1 MGRTLD
7 VRSLCSGNTFSTGER
22 AVVAEFV
29 RAVNAGEIEALAA
42 LFAEDA
48 HVNDQL
54 RNFWGREAIDGWL
67 RREIVAENVELDV
80 LAIRKHYDVV
90 MLSAGIR
97 GDFESPRT
105 AWPMVFDLHFTLHG
119 SRIVRL
125 LILLARV
132 DTSEP
137 ELRRAP

>member
-1 MGRTLD
+1 MD
-7 VRSLCSGNTFSTGER
+7 VKSLCSGNTFSTDER
-22 AVVAEFV
+22 AVVTEFV
-29 RAVNAGEIEALAA
+29 RAVNAGKIEALVE

-48 HVNDQL
+48 LVNDQL
-54 RNFWGREAIDGWL
+54 RNFWGRGAIDEWL
-67 RREIVAENVELDV
+67 RREIVAVNVELDV

-97 GDFESPRT
+97 GDFESPC
-105 AWPMVFDLHFTLHG
+105 AAQPMGFDLHFTLHG

-137 ELRRAP
+137 ELRRTP

>member
-1 MGRTLD
+1 MD
-7 VRSLCSGNTFSTGER
+7 VRLLCAGNSFSTDER

-29 RAVNAGEIEALAA
+29 RAANVGEIEVLVE
-42 LFAEDA
+42 LFAKDA
-48 HVNDQL
+48 LVNDQL
-54 RNFWGREAIDGWL
+54 RNFWGRKAIGEWL
-67 RREIVAENVELDV
+67 RREIVAVNVELDV

-90 MLSAGIR
+90 MVSAGIR
-97 GDFESPRT
+97 GDFESPR
-105 AWPMVFDLHFTLHG
+105 AAQPMVFDLHFTLHE

-125 LILLARV
+125 LILLAHV